1 MVPKSR
7 YKGYEG
13 VASEIARFYKSRRPP
28 VTATE
33 TIELFAFM
41 EAAHESGRQGG
52 APVQIA
58 DVIAQA
64 QARVAR
70 RLGVS
75 QLDLP

>member
-1 MVPKSR
+1 
-7 YKGYEG
+7 
-13 VASEIARFYKSRRPP
+13 
-28 VTATE
+28 
-33 TIELFAFM
+33 M
-41 EAAHESGRQGG
+41 EAAHESGLQGG